1 MKKILTASLLLSSIF
16 LSVIALGAGGSATRP
31 NPNADPSYRG
41 QWLIASSAI
50 VQLKGNP
57 LSTHPGTKPAPGR
70 KIDFNSNALGSY
82 RAQLSAER
90 NDFKQWLRANAPR
103 AKITSQY
110 DISLNA
116 VAVQL
121 NGTPLERIAAA
132 PMVKQARYNALY
144 YPNLSE
150 SYKIINASDAWTA
163 AGGRA
168 TAGAGIKIGDI
179 DSGID
184 ETHPFFDP
192 TGFSY
197 PPGFP
202 KCDAADSTS
211 HKPQTRTANT
221 FPQRL
226 LLPKSFITRRSS
238 RASTPKP
245 SRTTG
250 RTQLA
255 MRRA

>member
-1 MKKILTASLLLSSIF
+1 MPSFLL
-16 LSVIALGAGGSATRP
+16 
-31 NPNADPSYRG
+31 
-41 QWLIASSAI
+41 
-50 VQLKGNP
+50 K
-57 LSTHPGTKPAPGR
+57 
-70 KIDFNSNALGSY
+70 
-82 RAQLSAER
+82 R
-90 NDFKQWLRANAPR
+90 NDFRQWLRANAPR

-121 NGTPLERIAAA
+121 NGTPLEKIAAA
-132 PMVKQARYNALY
+132 PMVQQARYNALY

-150 SYKIINASDAWTA
+150 SYKIINASGAWTA

-179 DSGID
+179 DAGID

-197 PPGFP
+197 PRASPNVMRRI
-202 KCDAADSTS
+202 ALRTS
-211 HKPQTRTANT
+211 QTRTANT

-226 LLPKSFITRRSS
+226 LLPRSFITRRRS

-255 MRRA
+255 MRLV